1 MMRDS
6 YLRGSPMIYTSKS
19 VTDRRRFL
27 VRVFA
32 INLVWGVS
40 LYLLIGENREANL
53 WINVASFAGMV
64 LLARV
69 GGLLRHN
76 GTGAWL
82 VEGTAWHFGSVQVAN
97 LLVMA
102 FGGPHL
108 AEHSTPH

>member
-1 MMRDS
+1 MMHDS
-6 YLRGSPMIYTSKS
+6 YLRRSSMTYTSKS
-19 VTDRRRFL
+19 VMDRRRFL

-32 INLVWGVS
+32 VNLVWGMS
-40 LYLLIGENREANL
+40 LYLLISENREANL

-64 LLARV
+64 LLAGV
-69 GGLLRHN
+69 GGLLRHD

-108 AEHSTPH
+108 AEHSMPP